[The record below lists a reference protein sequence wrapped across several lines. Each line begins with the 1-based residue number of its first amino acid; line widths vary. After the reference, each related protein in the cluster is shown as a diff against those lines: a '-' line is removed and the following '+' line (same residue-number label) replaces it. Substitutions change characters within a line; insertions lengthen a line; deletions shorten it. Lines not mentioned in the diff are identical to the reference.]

1 MPAAVASGLD
11 SAVPAVIDGVKF
23 VLTTVS
29 LERAASGAGSEFA
42 TGVVVAAGLD
52 LAALFNGAPTA
63 ISQRWPGSPCLGF
76 IPVAV
81 AEFVLSFIGLV
92 FIGVLVT
99 AGELLDFVA
108 GEEFNGAPTAISQRW
123 PGSPCLGLSA
133 EPDDAPTGTCC
144 AAAGAF
150 RETVE
155 DACVLFKFAAGVAK
169 DLRFG
174 AVTPGNAGNAL
185 AVEAVPGSG
194 SPTPI
199 SQRWPGWP

>member
-1 MPAAVASGLD
+1 MFA
-11 SAVPAVIDGVKF
+11 
-23 VLTTVS
+23 TVS
-29 LERAASGAGSEFA
+29 LPRAARGAGNELA

-81 AEFVLSFIGLV
+81 AEFVLSFIGLG
-92 FIGVLVT
+92 FICVVVT
-99 AGELLDFVA
+99 AGELFDFVA
-108 GEEFNGAPTAISQRW
+108 GDEFSGAPTAISQRW

-133 EPDDAPTGTCC
+133 EPDEAPTGTCC
-144 AAAGAF
+144 PVAGAF

-155 DACVLFKFAAGVAK
+155 DACVPFKFAAGVAK

-185 AVEAVPGSG
+185 VVEPVPGSG

-199 SQRWPGWP
+199 SQRWPG